1 MFVHELSGTP
11 AAQKV
16 ESMSEPNQA
25 QTAQASTEQER
36 PAEHPHGYT
45 LADLEM
51 ERLEEKRASEDTLDP
66 IALDD
71 PVGMSVEKV
80 IGRALVFVVF
90 VLVVG
95 ILFAQVACKNIQL
108 MSVASFDGGVDDAR
122 VEKAVTSGVSWAGE
136 IVKFPSMDSAS
147 FDEESGTANVV
158 VTNDSPRTLSQLV
171 SASQGQALTLAMSM
185 FENDRVNKV
194 VYSVCSNTLSQ
205 DDSQTS
211 DGPASGARQESQD
224 APAEPLIS
232 FIWQRGVDGAYTCTL
247 EGYDPAAAS
256 ISAAGQE

>member
-1 MFVHELSGTP
+1 
-11 AAQKV
+11 
-16 ESMSEPNQA
+16 MSEPNQA
-25 QTAQASTEQER
+25 QTAQAPSESEH
-36 PAEHPHGYT
+36 PVEHPHGYT
-45 LADLEM
+45 LADQEM

-108 MSVASFDGGVDDAR
+108 MSVASFDEGVDDAN

-136 IVKFPSMDSAS
+136 ITKFPSMDSAS
-147 FDEESGTANVV
+147 FDEESGMANVV

-171 SASQGQALTLAMSM
+171 SASQGQALTLAMAM
-185 FENDRVNKV
+185 FENDQVNTV

-205 DDSQTS
+205 MDSQAP
-211 DGPASGARQESQD
+211 DGPASPSRQDGQEEKS
-224 APAEPLIS
+224 EPLIS
-232 FIWQRGVDGAYTCTL
+232 FIWQRGVDGTYTCTL
-247 EGYDPAAAS
+247 EGYDPGTAS
-256 ISAAGQE
+256 VSAAGQE

>member
-1 MFVHELSGTP
+1 
-11 AAQKV
+11 
-16 ESMSEPNQA
+16 MSEPNQA
-25 QTAQASTEQER
+25 QSPQAPSIEPAQR
-36 PAEHPHGYT
+36 AEHPHGYT
-45 LADLEM
+45 LADQEM

-108 MSVASFDGGVDDAR
+108 MSVASFDEGVDDAC

-136 IVKFPSMDSAS
+136 IVKFPSMESAS
-147 FDEESGTANVV
+147 FDKESGTANVV

-171 SASQGQALTLAMSM
+171 NASQSQALTLAMAM
-185 FENDRVNKV
+185 FENDEVNKV
-194 VYSVCSNTLSQ
+194 VYSVCSNTLFEAQ
-205 DDSQTS
+205 DQTS
-211 DGPASGARQESQD
+211 DGPAPTVGQD
-224 APAEPLIS
+224 GQDTPAEPLIS
-232 FIWQRGVDGAYTCTL
+232 FIWQRGVDGTYTCTL
-247 EGYDPAAAS
+247 EGYDPVDAS
-256 ISAAGQE
+256 VSAAGQE